1 MAEEALVRRHAAHF
15 ARQVVSTRLQEDRV
29 MRTIRC
35 LPGLVLA
42 LCIPLVAHA
51 QSEKRI
57 TILYDAFGPPSSLKM
72 DWGFA
77 ALIEYDGRRILFDT
91 GNNAKIFEHNV
102 SQLNVDLSKLDAVV
116 ISHRHGDHTSGLNHL
131 MKVNPGVKIYAPQEG
146 AYFNTP
152 TPVAFLQRTPGLP
165 PNMSYYRGAQP
176 DAFRSGSPWPDANF
190 EIVRQTTEIFPGF
203 FVLTTVSEKP
213 GTRDMNEV
221 SLAIKTPQGLAVV
234 VGCSHP
240 GVEKILANA
249 ASIDRELYTVT
260 GGFHLVMTP
269 AQEVQ
274 QVAATLFDKLKIKR
288 VAPGHC
294 TSELGFKVL
303 MEQFKDHF
311 DQAGL
316 GQMIALP

>member
-1 MAEEALVRRHAAHF
+1 MF
-15 ARQVVSTRLQEDRV
+15 
-29 MRTIRC
+29 RTIIS
-35 LPGLVLA
+35 LLSLA
-42 LCIPLVAHA
+42 MALGYPLSAKA

-77 ALIEYDGRRILFDT
+77 ALIEYNGRSILFDP
-91 GNNAKIFEHNV
+91 GNNARIFEHNV
-102 SQLNVDLSKLDAVV
+102 NQLNVDLTKLDAVV
-116 ISHRHGDHTSGLNHL
+116 ISHRHGDHTSGLNYL
-131 MKVNPGVKIYAPQEG
+131 VKANPTVKIYAPLEG

-152 TPVAFLQRTPGLP
+152 SPVTFLQRTPGLP

-176 DAFRSGSPWPDANF
+176 DVFRSGSPWPDANF

-203 FVLTTVSEKP
+203 FVLTTVSQKP

-221 SLAIKTPQGLAVV
+221 SLAIRTPEGLAVV

-240 GVEKILANA
+240 GVEKILENA
-249 ASIDRELYTVT
+249 TAIDPQLYTVT
-260 GGFHLVMTP
+260 GGFHLVVTP
-269 AQEVQ
+269 EQEVQ
-274 QVAATLFDKLKIKR
+274 QVAATLHDKLKIKR

-294 TSELGFKVL
+294 TSEMGFKVL
-303 MEQFKDHF
+303 MEQFQDRF

-316 GQMIALP
+316 GQTISLP

>member
-1 MAEEALVRRHAAHF
+1 MP
-15 ARQVVSTRLQEDRV
+15 ARQVVVKNANLLREDD
-29 MRTIRC
+29 MARTI
-35 LPGLVLA
+35 LYLLSLA
-42 LCIPLVAHA
+42 VALGYPLSAKA

-77 ALIEYDGRRILFDT
+77 ALIEYNGRRILFDT

-102 SQLNVDLSKLDAVV
+102 NQLNVDLTKLDAVV
-116 ISHRHGDHTSGLNHL
+116 ISHRHGDHTSGLNYL
-131 MKVNPGVKIYAPQEG
+131 LKANPTVKIYAPMEG
-146 AYFNTP
+146 AYFNSP
-152 TPVAFLQRTPGLP
+152 SPVAFLQRTPGLP

-176 DAFRSGSPWPDANF
+176 DVFRSGSPWPEANF

-203 FVLTTVSEKP
+203 FVLTTVSQKP

-221 SLAIKTPQGLAVV
+221 SLAIRTPEGLAVV

-240 GVEKILANA
+240 GVEKILENA
-249 ASIDRELYTVT
+249 TAIDPQLYTVT
-260 GGFHLVMTP
+260 GGFHLVVTP

-274 QVAATLFDKLKIKR
+274 QVAATLHDKLKIKR

-294 TSELGFKVL
+294 TSEMGFKVL
-303 MEQFKDHF
+303 MEQFQDRF

-316 GQMIALP
+316 GQTISLP